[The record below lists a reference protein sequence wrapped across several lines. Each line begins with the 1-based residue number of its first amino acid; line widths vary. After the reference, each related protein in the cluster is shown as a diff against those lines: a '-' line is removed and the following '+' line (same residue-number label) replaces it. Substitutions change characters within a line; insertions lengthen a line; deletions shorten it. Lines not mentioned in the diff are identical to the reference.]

1 MGCAV
6 QKSGAEVVQTPLSRG
21 SLFLDL
27 SPLFAY
33 KENPRLFSEEYR
45 LGELLGSN
53 ARAEV
58 YRCLHITSGDLR
70 VAKLY
75 STKLHTLTNG
85 SCDALL
91 TEAEIMLSL
100 KHSNL
105 LRTLEYFNDG
115 SRLTL
120 VTENCAGVTLLEAQA
135 AKARFTENQAAVI
148 IKQLSIAIK
157 HLHKNS
163 IMLRDL
169 SPEKIRFMS
178 PTTGKK
184 LKIVSYSRACKFMR
198 GGLEHQRTSPL
209 LFMSPEMLNGS
220 YSELCDEWS
229 LGVLLYLMLSGQ
241 TPFEASKSQDVMDK
255 ISALDYSLDK
265 GIWLR
270 ISPEAKE
277 LISSLLAPAG
287 KRMTAS
293 TVIYHRW
300 IQKYINPNE
309 PESPLIPPGMESLLS
324 PVALRQV
331 AAQLSQVQ
339 TSATTDLHRLKAAV
353 ARIDLGECGW
363 VLKNQL
369 LAIVA
374 HEAFSQLSLS
384 EVETAIAAAG
394 ADARGRVRYL
404 RVYRELEERRTL
416 FARYG
421 PQLLSESTRIEAAA
435 DSMRVLDANEDPASA

>member
-6 QKSGAEVVQTPLSRG
+6 QKSGAEQVQTPLSRG
-21 SLFLDL
+21 SQFLVL

-33 KENPRLFSEEYR
+33 KENPRQFLEEYQ

-58 YRCLHITSGDLR
+58 YKCLHTASGDLR

-75 STKLHTLTNG
+75 TTKLHTLTNG

-91 TEAEIMLSL
+91 AEAEIMLSL

-120 VTENCAGVTLLEAQA
+120 VTENCAGATLLEAQA
-135 AKARFTENQAAVI
+135 AKTRFTENQAAVI

-163 IMLRDL
+163 IMLRGL

-178 PTTGKK
+178 PATCKK
-184 LKIVSYSRACKFMR
+184 LKIISYSRACKFMR

-209 LFMSPEMLNGS
+209 FFMSPEMLNGS

-241 TPFEASKSQDVMDK
+241 APFEASKTQDVMDK
-255 ISALDYSLDK
+255 ISAFDYSLDA

-270 ISPEAKE
+270 ISQEAKE
-277 LISSLLAPAG
+277 LISSLLAPAR
-287 KRMTAS
+287 KRITAS

-300 IQKYINPNE
+300 ILKYINPNE

-324 PVALRQV
+324 PVTLLQV

-339 TSATTDLHRLKAAV
+339 TSATSDLHRFKAAV
-353 ARIDLGECGW
+353 ARIDVGECGW
-363 VLKNQL
+363 VLKAQL
-369 LAIVA
+369 LAITD
-374 HEAFSQLSLS
+374 HEAFSQLSRS
-384 EVETAIAAAG
+384 EVETAIAVAG

-404 RVYRELEERRTL
+404 RVYRELEERRAL

-421 PQLLSESTRIEAAA
+421 PQLLSDSTRIEAVA
-435 DSMRVLDANEDPASA
+435 DSMRVLDVSEDPASA